1 MTQRLALYEQSR
13 KRIHRPGQTRP
24 VVYYHLIEDMKKGMT
39 IDEKMYHA
47 LQNKQDIVKYV
58 MERGWE

>member
-47 LQNKQDIVKYV
+47 LMNKQDIVKYV